1 MEACIPDIR
10 EDVASDAIKS
20 IDLIKIFETA
30 DKHELEVEIPI
41 LNQIGI
47 MTMCL
52 FRKVS
57 KTKLSTARYM
67 LRENIREQHPTL
79 PIPKNSYC
87 TAENILTM
95 Y

>member
-1 MEACIPDIR
+1 
-10 EDVASDAIKS
+10 
-20 IDLIKIFETA
+20 
-30 DKHELEVEIPI
+30 
-41 LNQIGI
+41 

-57 KTKLSTARYM
+57 KTKLSTARYI

-87 TAENILTM
+87 TAENILTRLWKESFSGVKTVIHKNFLVNGFASER
-95 Y
+95 YE